1 MRYELG
7 DRSYLREKVVT
18 TYEALWRGEDIGTSG
33 WTELFCLKVNAEWIQ
48 TNIASMPADRLRPVA
63 RRLFAECRVRLS
75 EEHDPA
81 TQCHALETLS
91 GFFLGLGCRR
101 GAGPGLGSGLAFA
114 RLAHA
119 SHAAHTPPTRR
130 PRLPRR
136 AAGSRHAPTD
146 WSGPANARHSSS
158 RRGTGSAMA
167 CGAGPCQTP
176 PRGRAPSGPRSRPP
190 ISTMRQLPPA
200 LSRRPFG
207 ALSPGPGRPARRW
220 PECPRQ

>member
-1 MRYELG
+1 MVQRYELG

-18 TYEALWRGEDIGTSG
+18 TYEALWRGEDIGPSG

-101 GAGPGLGSGLAFA
+101 GATPGA
-114 RLAHA
+114 RVGCWHRAPPPASHA
-119 SHAAHTPPTRR
+119 SHAAHAAHAAHASPTP
-130 PRLPRR
+130 
-136 AAGSRHAPTD
+136 
-146 WSGPANARHSSS
+146 
-158 RRGTGSAMA
+158 
-167 CGAGPCQTP
+167 CG
-176 PRGRAPSGPRSRPP
+176 RSFRN
-190 ISTMRQLPPA
+190 
-200 LSRRPFG
+200 FG
-207 ALSPGPGRPARRW
+207 ADVMLLLCGIEQADAELGEP
-220 PECPRQ
+220 

>member
-1 MRYELG
+1 VPRALTASKRASMRYELG

-101 GAGPGLGSGLAFA
+101 GAGLGLGSGLAS
-114 RLAHA
+114 HA

-136 AAGSRHAPTD
+136 AAGP
-146 WSGPANARHSSS
+146 
-158 RRGTGSAMA
+158 SA
-167 CGAGPCQTP
+167 TSV
-176 PRGRAPSGPRSRPP
+176 R
-190 ISTMRQLPPA
+190 T
-200 LSRRPFG
+200 
-207 ALSPGPGRPARRW
+207 
-220 PECPRQ
+220 